1 MGPNI
6 TTGSAELS
14 AFSYVRCVD
23 TTVRMSEHMCMEMT
37 VAQVARQHAR
47 TDRFVQQAL
56 RSGALPGHRVLGR
69 TTSVDDVAV
78 QAWSRALGRGRR
90 WTDQVREAALD
101 LLSTGRTNRL
111 STSERSRLRSR
122 LRGMSATDMAHAA
135 GGLGAWGR
143 YRGKHPIG
151 LVRIGPSAANLGE
164 LGIVP
169 GEGWLTFVHTDD
181 LRRVEIDND
190 VILVAG

>member
-14 AFSYVRCVD
+14 AFSYARCVD
-23 TTVRMSEHMCMEMT
+23 TTVRMNDHMCMEMT

-56 RSGALPGHRVLGR
+56 RSGALSGHRVLGR
-69 TTSVDDVAV
+69 ATSVDDVAV

-101 LLSTGRTNRL
+101 LLSTGRTDRL
-111 STSERSRLRSR
+111 SASERSRLRSR
-122 LRGMSATDMAHAA
+122 LRGMLATDMAHAA
-135 GGLGAWGR
+135 GGLGAWAR
-143 YRGKHPIG
+143 YRGTAPIG
-151 LVRIGPSAANLGE
+151 LVRIGPSAVNPGE

-169 GEGWLTFVHTDD
+169 GEGWLTFLSLIH
-181 LRRVEIDND
+181 I
-190 VILVAG
+190 